1 MKGTRIY
8 TKHKCNTD
16 SLCYDDSSM
25 FAIIRKLKLWQYWY
39 NLWTGM
45 YILDAPERFVVN
57 LILGCAMLSLGYGTI
72 SFGLGFVNGV
82 LNGDNSDML

>member
-1 MKGTRIY
+1 MKGTRVY

-16 SLCYDDSSM
+16 ALCYDNASK
-25 FAIIRKLKLWQYWY
+25 FAITRTIKLWQYRY

-57 LILGCAMLSLGYGTI
+57 VILGSVLSALGYVTLMFWI
-72 SFGLGFVNGV
+72 GFVHGIV
-82 LNGDNSDML
+82 MGMDG

>member
-1 MKGTRIY
+1 MKGTRVY

-16 SLCYDDSSM
+16 ALCYEDGPKQLS
-25 FAIIRKLKLWQYWY
+25 IIKKIKLWQYRY

-57 LILGCAMLSLGYGTI
+57 VILGSVLGTLGYASI
-72 SFGLGFVNGV
+72 SFWVGFVSGV
-82 LNGDNSDML
+82 MSGE